1 MSIFIKEMVKVR
13 LKNLSTNDLLHY
25 GKQYGFSIS
34 TAQAKAIIDFLKQ
47 NTLDP
52 FIKQDREKMFSK
64 LANITDNNTSKKAEK
79 LFHGLIKS
87 YGLEHLFQ

>member
-13 LKNLSTNDLLHY
+13 LKNLSTNDILFY
-25 GKQYGFSIS
+25 GKQYGFSLS
-34 TAQAKAIIDFLKQ
+34 PSQAKAIIDFLKQ

-52 FIKQDREKMFSK
+52 FIKQDRVKMFDQ
-64 LANITDNNTSKKAEK
+64 LARITDMNTAQKAEK
-79 LFHGLIKS
+79 LFYGLIKS